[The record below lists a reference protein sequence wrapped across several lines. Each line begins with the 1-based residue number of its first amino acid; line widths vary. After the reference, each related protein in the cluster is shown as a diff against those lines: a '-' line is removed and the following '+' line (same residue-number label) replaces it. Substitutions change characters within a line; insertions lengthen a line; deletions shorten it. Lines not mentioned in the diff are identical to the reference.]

1 MMLNGEVIQQSV
13 RMEQRT
19 QTLTCVDPVDQAD
32 RSLLQQVA
40 AGDEKALS
48 ALYEKYGQRL
58 YAYALRL
65 TGETDRA
72 DDALQ
77 EALIAVWRSAGRFRG
92 EGRVI
97 AWLLGIVH
105 HQAIKSLRRRPL
117 PLTPALAEDLPSH
130 QPLPEDVVQAGDRAG
145 QVREAL
151 QHLSHEHCAALELI
165 FYQKLSYEEAAQVC
179 GCPLGTMKSRVS
191 QARLQMKRLLNRLE
205 VEQ

>member
-1 MMLNGEVIQQSV
+1 MMLNGELIQQSV

-19 QTLTCVDPVDQAD
+19 QTLTCVDPADQAD

-65 TGETDRA
+65 TGETERA

-105 HQAIKSLRRRPL
+105 HQAVKSLRRRPL
-117 PLTPALAEDLPSH
+117 PLTPALAEDLPSQ
-130 QPLPEDVVQAGDRAG
+130 QPLPEDEVQAGDRVG

-151 QHLSHEHCAALELI
+151 QHLSHEHRAALELI

-191 QARLQMKRLLNRLE
+191 QARLQMKGLLNRLE